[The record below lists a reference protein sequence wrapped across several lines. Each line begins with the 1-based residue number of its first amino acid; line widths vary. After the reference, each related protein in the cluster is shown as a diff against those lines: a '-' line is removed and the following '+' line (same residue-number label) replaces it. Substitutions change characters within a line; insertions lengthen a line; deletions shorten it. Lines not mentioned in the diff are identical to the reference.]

1 MSLLNRLLDHGPAP
15 ILAAAVMAA
24 GIAVA
29 APHAAAPAKP
39 VMIPASAAQQAP
51 GTPLTAGK

>member
-15 ILAAAVMAA
+15 LFAAAVMAA

-29 APHAAAPAKP
+29 APHAAEPAEP
-39 VMIPASAAQQAP
+39 VMIPASAAQQTQ